1 MTGMLQRVTQ
11 YTGYAHSPPGK
22 NGEGYEK
29 ILKVAAVYITWVPL
43 RVNNYA
49 DTVGNSNPVQLFDL
63 NQFLRRI
70 SIYLREI
77 VVYYNVPNPP

>member
-22 NGEGYEK
+22 NGEGYQK
-29 ILKVAAVYITWVPL
+29 ILKVAAVYITCL
-43 RVNNYA
+43 KVNNYA
-49 DTVGNSNPVQLFDL
+49 DTVGSSNPVQLFDL

-70 SIYLREI
+70 FIYLREI
-77 VVYYNVPNPP
+77 VVYYNVPNSP